1 MACIQVSQFE
11 ILKTQTAISSMPC
24 TIDNWFTSE
33 NRTVHREFTPR
44 VVTTKHLLGWQLTEG
59 REVERMEE
67 EYEFKN
73 RKIDY

>member
-1 MACIQVSQFE
+1 
-11 ILKTQTAISSMPC
+11 MPC

-33 NRTVHREFTPR
+33 NRTVPREFTPR

-59 REVERMEE
+59 REGEWMKE